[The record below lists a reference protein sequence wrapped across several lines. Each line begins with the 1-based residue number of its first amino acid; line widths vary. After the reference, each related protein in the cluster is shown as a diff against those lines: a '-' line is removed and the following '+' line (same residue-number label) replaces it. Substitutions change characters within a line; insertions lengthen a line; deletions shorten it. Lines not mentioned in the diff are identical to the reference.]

1 MSHLSPMGPKRSIRA
16 LATGIVGLLGL
27 GLVGF
32 LVSPGQPSA
41 PPEVT
46 EPAPPLVPKPPPV
59 PKYSDVTHTIVGGE
73 TLGAI
78 LPRYGVSDVNAVVEA
93 ASEHTDLTRIRAGRE
108 LVFTFQR
115 RIEAPISLRYQ
126 LDEDN
131 TLVVHLDEETPRAE
145 LETVTY
151 GSRQGARSL
160 VVEGSLWNAAL
171 DAGLRPGDIVRLARV
186 FEYEVDFNTELRAGA
201 TFTVVGEE
209 LTLGGEFAKMGELQA
224 VRLDNDGKVYTA
236 VYFERSDG
244 EAGWFHPDGTA
255 SKKPFLRSPLE
266 FSRVTSG
273 FNPKRY
279 HPVLKKSRPHYG
291 TDFGAP
297 TGTPIRATGNG
308 KVVFSGTKG
317 GYGKHVKLD
326 HPGPYTSSYSHLS
339 KIAVKNGA
347 SVKQGQ
353 VIGYVGATGL
363 ATGPHLHYEFRQNG
377 KPVDAMKIDLPTVE
391 PLPKAEMAAFL
402 AEAERVLPMLD
413 GPQDSG
419 LAVADSLEAR
429 PSE

>member
-1 MSHLSPMGPKRSIRA
+1 MSHLTIRA

-32 LVSPGQPSA
+32 LASPDQPSA
-41 PPEVT
+41 PAETQPALPLAPEPP
-46 EPAPPLVPKPPPV
+46 PAPRF
-59 PKYSDVTHTIVGGE
+59 SDVTHGIARGE

-78 LPRYGVSDVNAVVEA
+78 LPRYGVSDVLAVVEA
-93 ASEHTDLTRIRAGRE
+93 ASEHADLTRIRAGRD
-108 LVFTFQR
+108 LVFTFER
-115 RIEAPISLRYQ
+115 DVEAPIALRYM

-131 TLVVHLDEETPRAE
+131 TLVVHLDGESPWAE

-151 GSRQGARSL
+151 GSHQGARSL
-160 VVEGSLWNAAL
+160 VVEGSLWSAAIE
-171 DAGLRPGDIVRLARV
+171 AGLRPGDIVRLARV

-209 LTLGGEFAKMGELQA
+209 LTLGGEFSKMGELHA
-224 VRLDNDGKVYTA
+224 VRLDNDGKSYTA

-244 EAGWFHPDGTA
+244 EAGWYHPDGTA
-255 SKKPFLRSPLE
+255 SKRPFLRSPLE

-273 FNPKRY
+273 FNPKRF
-279 HPVLKKSRPHYG
+279 HPVLKTSRPHYG

-297 TGTPIRATGNG
+297 TGTPVRATGNG

-339 KIAVKNGA
+339 KISVKNGSA
-347 SVKQGQ
+347 VKQGD

-363 ATGPHLHYEFRQNG
+363 ATGPHLHYEFRENN
-377 KPVDAMKIDLPTVE
+377 KPVDPMKIKLPTVE
-391 PLPKAEMAAFL
+391 PLPKGELAAFQ
-402 AEAERVLPMLD
+402 AQAERVLPLLD
-413 GPQDSG
+413 GPQDTG
-419 LAVADSLEAR
+419 LAVADGLDAQPER
-429 PSE
+429 